1 MKLSVIVPVYNVEA
15 YVEECLDSLAKQ
27 TCKDMEVLVVDDG
40 STDGSSEICK
50 KFAESNEHFSYIRK
64 ENGGLMSAWVTGV
77 NMAVGEYVGFVDSD
91 DRVDPSMYE
100 QMLICAREKNADIV
114 MCDHRRIFPD
124 KIVPVGPKKE
134 LNAYYAEEEMGFIKE
149 HAFSSL
155 FDFNISNERWN
166 KLYRRTLLLENL
178 VYCKDLSRFHEAKY
192 ITPAC
197 LFSAKSFAYVAKPF
211 YDLRV
216 RAGSNS
222 SVVKPDLVK
231 WTEHLYATQ
240 KQMLAD
246 KKQEAYLPCLEKSK
260 IDYFRIVFNRCS
272 RAEFKG
278 RLALAK
284 ELLTQENIKLIRKY
298 KKECIRQGGKTGKL
312 LYYTMASGCAS
323 LVAAG
328 MGLLGCRAEKEKMFS

>member
-15 YVEECLDSLAKQ
+15 YVEECLESLARQ
-27 TCKDMEVLVVDDG
+27 TCKDMEVLIIDDG
-40 STDGSSEICK
+40 SKDGSTAICK
-50 KFAESNEHFSYIRK
+50 RYAENYENFSYVHK
-64 ENGGLMSAWVTGV
+64 ENGGLMSAWVKGV
-77 NMAVGEYVGFVDSD
+77 TLAKGDYIGFVDSD
-91 DRVDPSMYE
+91 DRVDAVMYE
-100 QMLICAREKNADIV
+100 QMLSCAEEKNADIV
-114 MCDHRRIFPD
+114 MCDHRCVFPD

-155 FDFNISNERWN
+155 FSFNISNERWN

-240 KQMLAD
+240 KQMLED
-246 KKQEAYLPCLEKSK
+246 KQLGEYLPYLEKSK
-260 IDYFRIVFNRCS
+260 IDYFRIIFNRCKYAKFS
-272 RAEFKG
+272 G

-284 ELLTQENIKLIRKY
+284 ELLSGENIKLIAKY
-298 KKECIRQGGKTGKL
+298 KQECIHKGGKTGKL
-312 LYYTMASGCAS
+312 LYCTMVTGSPVV
-323 LVAAG
+323 VAIG
-328 MGLLGCRAEKEKMFS
+328 MWLMGVKR

>member
-1 MKLSVIVPVYNVEA
+1 MKLSVIVPVYNVED
-15 YVEECLDSLAKQ
+15 YVEECLESLARQ
-27 TCKDMEVLVVDDG
+27 TCRDMEVLIIDDG
-40 STDGSSEICK
+40 SKDGSSAICK
-50 KFAESNEHFSYIRK
+50 RYAESYERFSYVHK
-64 ENGGLMSAWVTGV
+64 ENGGLMSAWVKGVTLATGD
-77 NMAVGEYVGFVDSD
+77 YIGFVDSD
-91 DRVDPSMYE
+91 DCVDPSMYE
-100 QMLICAREKNADIV
+100 QMLSCAEEKNADIV
-114 MCDHRRIFPD
+114 MCDHRCVFPD

-155 FDFNISNERWN
+155 FSFNISNERWN
-166 KLYRRTLLLENL
+166 KIYRRTLLLENL

-312 LYYTMASGCAS
+312 LYYTMASGS
-323 LVAAG
+323 SVLVATG
-328 MGLLGCRAEKEKMFS
+328 MWLLRLR